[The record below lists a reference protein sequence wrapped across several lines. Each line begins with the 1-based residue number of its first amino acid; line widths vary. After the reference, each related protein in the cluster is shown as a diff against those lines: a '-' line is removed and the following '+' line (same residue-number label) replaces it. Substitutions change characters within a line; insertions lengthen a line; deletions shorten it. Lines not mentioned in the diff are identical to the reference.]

1 MSGSSA
7 GDHVLVW
14 LRDFKL
20 SQVSDVTRR
29 AMAVGVRVYSARPFY
44 ISPPKRAGLLLG
56 YASLSE
62 PEIREGIL
70 RLSTAL
76 G

>member
-1 MSGSSA
+1 
-7 GDHVLVW
+7 
-14 LRDFKL
+14 
-20 SQVSDVTRR
+20 VTRR

-44 ISPPKRAGLLLG
+44 ISPPKQAGLLLG

-62 PEIREGIL
+62 PEIRKGIL